1 MMIFKMHKQAICY
14 EKAIAGS
21 TILLFFFF
29 CHQCMGCASKGRE
42 KHLDLWEGCKVPDQA
57 EEDKA
62 TCLL

>member
-1 MMIFKMHKQAICY
+1 MRKP
-14 EKAIAGS
+14 
-21 TILLFFFF
+21 LLEVLSCFFFFF